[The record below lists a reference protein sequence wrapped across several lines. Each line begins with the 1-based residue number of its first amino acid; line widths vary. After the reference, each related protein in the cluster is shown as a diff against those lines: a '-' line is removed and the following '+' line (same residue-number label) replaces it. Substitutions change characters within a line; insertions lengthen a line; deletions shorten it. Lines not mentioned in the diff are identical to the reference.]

1 MYVLLIG
8 MLVLERAGWVRSARR
23 ARHVRLYLGAAS
35 AMASAWFFSRVLG
48 CRNTWLAFYTGCP
61 ATGCRGC
68 GTQLI
73 SGVGRPLRVPRQGVT
88 SIILLTTVVLWT
100 LLNLP
105 LRGDAELAAA
115 GVDPTDDVAVT
126 AFVLD
131 NSAAAA
137 VGRAV
142 APVFDPLGFDWRVNV
157 GVISLLAAREVF
169 APDARPDGV
178 GRRSGGPRGG
188 ARRHDRTAP
197 LARTRASP
205 SSPRRRSRP

>member
-1 MYVLLIG
+1 V
-8 MLVLERAGWVRSARR
+8 
-23 ARHVRLYLGAAS
+23 
-35 AMASAWFFSRVLG
+35 
-48 CRNTWLAFYTGCP
+48 
-61 ATGCRGC
+61 
-68 GTQLI
+68 LI
-73 SGVGRPLRVPRQGVT
+73 SVWDASRAFLQKVT

-137 VGRAV
+137 VGRGV

-157 GVISLLAAREVF
+157 GVISSLAAREVF
-169 APDARPDGV
+169 VSTLGQMASASDPEDPAEALATMTHGPGPHEGEPVFTPPTIAALMVFFVYALQCMSTLGV
-178 GRRSGGPRGG
+178 MRRETG
-188 ARRHDRTAP
+188 TWKWP
-197 LARTRASP
+197 LVAFGYMSVVAWLAAFLAHTLVAALI
-205 SSPRRRSRP
+205 